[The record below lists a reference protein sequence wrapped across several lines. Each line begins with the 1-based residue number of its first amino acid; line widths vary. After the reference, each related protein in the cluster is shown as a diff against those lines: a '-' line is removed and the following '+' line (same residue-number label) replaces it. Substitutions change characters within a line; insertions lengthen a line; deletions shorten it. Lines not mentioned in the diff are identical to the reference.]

1 MQNLGNLIDHMITEP
16 EKVNY
21 FKLTC
26 AGEQLTEGDFKKAEE
41 MKKAF
46 MRDEFASRILPLSD
60 TQKVMINPCQKFD
73 YDIPFTL
80 PVRCKWDLWMP
91 SMGWGGDI
99 KSTSA
104 TTQEQ
109 FESAV
114 RQFDYD
120 RQMILLHEHSRL
132 RERRIN
138 RNFKRKLPRLQGIYQ
153 TGR

>member
-1 MQNLGNLIDHMITEP
+1 MEIDPVHAKFGNLIDHMITEP

-73 YDIPFTL
+73 YDIHFYTARP
-80 PVRCKWDLWMP
+80 MQ
-91 SMGWGGDI
+91 MGLVD
-99 KSTSA
+99 
-104 TTQEQ
+104 
-109 FESAV
+109 AV
-114 RQFDYD
+114 NGMGRRYKKY
-120 RQMILLHEHSRL
+120 L
-132 RERRIN
+132 RDD
-138 RNFKRKLPRLQGIYQ
+138 
-153 TGR
+153 TGTI